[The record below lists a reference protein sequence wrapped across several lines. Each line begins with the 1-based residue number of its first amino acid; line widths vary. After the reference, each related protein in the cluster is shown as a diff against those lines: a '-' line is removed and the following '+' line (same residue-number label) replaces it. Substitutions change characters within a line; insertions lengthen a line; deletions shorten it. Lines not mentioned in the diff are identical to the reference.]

1 MSTASASVLSPD
13 GKAAPEVSR
22 HSARLGLRHE
32 LCPHPTATVLRVDEV
47 EVRRSPRARRW
58 RLEVPWGEPARL
70 TAPRSMSR
78 VEVEQVLREKRAWI
92 EEQRRRQVPRLGL
105 ERLAVSESE
114 ARIGA
119 RELVSALAEE
129 EAERLGV
136 AYRRIRIGGQRTLW
150 GSCSPRGT
158 LSFNW
163 RLVLAPF
170 AVLDYVVVHELCH
183 LRVLD
188 HSRRFWGLVER
199 RRPHWRE
206 QRDWLREHG
215 PELLAF
221 RASE

>member
-1 MSTASASVLSPD
+1 M
-13 GKAAPEVSR
+13 
-22 HSARLGLRHE
+22 
-32 LCPHPTATVLRVDEV
+32 RVEAV

-70 TAPRSMSR
+70 TVPRWMSR
-78 VEVEQVLREKRAWI
+78 VDVERVLREKRPWLEA
-92 EEQRRRQVPRLGL
+92 ERQRQVPRLGL

-129 EAERLGV
+129 EADRLGV
-136 AYRRIRIGGQRTLW
+136 TYRRIRIGDQRTRW
-150 GSCSPRGT
+150 GSCSAQGS

-170 AVLDYVVVHELCH
+170 EVLDYVVVHELCH

-188 HSRRFWGLVER
+188 HSQRFWSLVER
-199 RRPHWRE
+199 QRPHWRD

-215 PELLAF
+215 AELLAF
-221 RASE
+221 SPSD

>member
-1 MSTASASVLSPD
+1 M
-13 GKAAPEVSR
+13 
-22 HSARLGLRHE
+22 
-32 LCPHPTATVLRVDEV
+32 
-47 EVRRSPRARRW
+47 RRSPRARRW

-114 ARIGA
+114 ARVGA

-136 AYRRIRIGGQRTLW
+136 AYRRIRIGDQRTLW
-150 GSCSPRGT
+150 GSCSPGGT

-163 RLVLAPF
+163 RLVLAPVE
-170 AVLDYVVVHELCH
+170 VLDYVVVHELCH

-188 HSRRFWGLVER
+188 HSRRFWRLVER